1 MLQAQQRMIKA
12 NAKQGVLN
20 IQTALITIY
29 ANNLS
34 AIATQAALIAGFAFT
49 FVIVQRD
56 VALESSL
63 ALAYF
68 YYTCYTI
75 CLVAALFALSQATIT
90 TIYGPWM
97 AFKSEDNMAVHRAQE
112 IMRHQANFVLK
123 ISIVSISSLFAGA
136 CLQTWN
142 YYDPGIAAI
151 CTFIY
156 LTGWLMLIGHG
167 RMAYLDLMPLDDI
180 SKDDKEKKATVG
192 GLFSD
197 FFGSSHK
204 GGGDGPGS
212 GRSPGGDS
220 EDEYDPAL
228 EKLRNAR
235 ALKACVEN
243 TIMQGELFVRDSV
256 VEGFC
261 FRKRYVSLVAGRLEI
276 YRDEA
281 DLRNL
286 QNPVTARPVKLYQY
300 KFSKTAADFD
310 RKVASVGGTLK
321 GQLVGARHFYM
332 QDILST
338 SDVNFERAYQHGR
351 FALMPSSVDELRA
364 REPIEFV
371 AVDDTKFGQWEE
383 ALVSVIDAYYQMRK
397 TTFTVKVSS
406 RSLLFSRAS
415 ATLPHSCCTLI
426 NITPPHLPLTLL
438 PRLAPPHP
446 PPSLLKSGH
455 HAGERQRVDA
465 ELHPGGQRAGER
477 QVSHFIASVRLLCRY
492 YRD

>member
-34 AIATQAALIAGFAFT
+34 AIATQAALIAGFAFA
-49 FVIVQRD
+49 FVILQRD
-56 VALESSL
+56 VSLESSL

-68 YYTCYTI
+68 YYSCYTI

-97 AFKSEDNMAVHRAQE
+97 AFKSEDNMAVHNAQE
-112 IMRHQANFVLK
+112 IMRRQANFVLK
-123 ISIVSISSLFAGA
+123 ISIVSISSLFIGA

-156 LTGWLMLIGHG
+156 LTGWLMLIGYG

-180 SKDDKEKKATVG
+180 SKGDKDQKATVG
-192 GLFSD
+192 GLLSD
-197 FFGSSHK
+197 FFGSSRMNSGTSSS
-204 GGGDGPGS
+204 GGG
-212 GRSPGGDS
+212 GGGNG
-220 EDEYDPAL
+220 EEEYDPAL

-235 ALKACVEN
+235 ALKTCVEN

-286 QNPVTARPVKLYQY
+286 QNPLTSRPVKLYQY
-300 KFSKTAADFD
+300 KYTKTTADFD

-351 FALMPSSVDELRA
+351 FALVPASVDELRA

-371 AVDDTKFGQWEE
+371 AVDDAKFTQWEE
-383 ALVSVIDAYYQMRK
+383 ALVSVIDAYSQMRK
-397 TTFTVKVSS
+397 TNFTVKVG
-406 RSLLFSRAS
+406 RVL
-415 ATLPHSCCTLI
+415 HVD
-426 NITPPHLPLTLL
+426 TPAAPLL
-438 PRLAPPHP
+438 PPAPLLIAPPFSDLP
-446 PPSLLKSGH
+446 PPLRPPSLNNRTPCS
-455 HAGERQRVDA
+455 
-465 ELHPGGQRAGER
+465 RA
-477 QVSHFIASVRLLCRY
+477 AMCRC
-492 YRD
+492 RITSRRPANRTTSSKGTQCFECIKCQ